1 LQNISAGDS
10 AVVLTGGVDNMSQSP
25 HIVRGLRFGVPLGSS
40 PVLEDSLWAGLT
52 DSYCKMP
59 MAITA
64 ENLADKYKISRD
76 EVEAYALQ
84 SQQKWKTGEYFEIL
98 LLKKSEIVLIYFAK
112 KCVTYKFNI
121 SGGIK
126 KKNPIFSK

>member
-1 LQNISAGDS
+1 MAGDS

-25 HIVRGLRFGVPLGSS
+25 HIVRNIRFGVPLGGA

-84 SQQKWKTGEYFEIL
+84 SQQRWKAGKFTL
-98 LLKKSEIVLIYFAK
+98 TKLKEFDDN
-112 KCVTYKFNI
+112 C
-121 SGGIK
+121 
-126 KKNPIFSK
+126 

>member
-1 LQNISAGDS
+1 M
-10 AVVLTGGVDNMSQSP
+10 VLTGGVDNMSQSP
-25 HIVRGLRFGVPLGSS
+25 HIVRGIRFGVPLGAS
-40 PVLEDSLWAGLT
+40 PALEDSLWAGLT

-84 SQQKWKTGEYFEIL
+84 SQSKWKAG
-98 LLKKSEIVLIYFAK
+98 
-112 KCVTYKFNI
+112 KFKYPFFFCSLAFKLNI
-121 SGGIK
+121 
-126 KKNPIFSK
+126 

>member
-1 LQNISAGDS
+1 MTIFLNFNFQNICSGDS

-25 HIVRGLRFGVPLGSS
+25 HIVRGIRFGVPLGGA

-76 EVEAYALQ
+76 DVEAYALQ
-84 SQQKWKTGEYFEIL
+84 SQQKWKTGKIKFSHNAFVTIASLIL
-98 LLKKSEIVLIYFAK
+98 NSQPTTVD
-112 KCVTYKFNI
+112 I
-121 SGGIK
+121 SRRSW
-126 KKNPIFSK
+126 PL